1 MNPLVSIIT
10 VSYNHPEVTI
20 DMLHSLQKITYK
32 PIEIFVIDNA
42 SPNDDPTPIRDKFP
56 DIHFIR
62 LDKNIGFAGANN
74 VGIKLAQGKYV
85 LLLNNDTE
93 VPSGFLEPL
102 VQKMEAN
109 LQIGVVSPKIK
120 FYHFPDTIQYAGV
133 TPFHPLTIRTKG
145 LGYGKVDKGQFDK
158 DSKTA
163 FAHGAAMMVS
173 MSAIKK
179 AGLLPD
185 VYFLYYEELDWCEAI
200 RRAGY
205 EVWYVHNSTVLH
217 KESVSTGRL
226 SPLKTYYMN
235 RARLIFLQRNL
246 KFPLLW
252 FSIIYQ
258 LLVAIPKN
266 LTFFLLKGQ
275 FDLFGAYWKALWWN
289 LGKKE
294 HYSIKVTPRLE
305 ELTHEENNLILEYR
319 RPASM

>member
-10 VSYNHPEVTI
+10 VSYNHPEVTM
-20 DMLHSLQKITYK
+20 DLLHSLQKISYK
-32 PIEIFVIDNA
+32 PVEIFVIDNA
-42 SPNDDPTPIRDKFP
+42 SPKDDPSPIRDKFP
-56 DIHFIR
+56 EIHFIR
-62 LDKNIGFAGANN
+62 LSENIGFAGANN
-74 VGIKLAQGKYV
+74 VGIKLAKGKYV

-109 LQIGVVSPKIK
+109 PQIGVVSPKIK

-145 LGYGKVDKGQFDK
+145 LGYGKPDKGQFEIDT
-158 DSKTA
+158 KTA

-179 AGLLPD
+179 AGVLPD

-226 SPLKTYYMN
+226 SPLKIYYMS
-235 RARLIFLQRNL
+235 RARLIFLQRNS

-252 FSIIYQ
+252 FSVLYQ
-258 LLVAIPKN
+258 ILVAIPKN

-275 FDLFGAYWKALWWN
+275 FDLFGAYWRALLWN
-289 LGKKE
+289 LGKQQ
-294 HYSIKVTPRLE
+294 HDSIKRTPTLS
-305 ELTHEENNLILEYR
+305 ELTDKEKSLIIEYR
-319 RPASM
+319 APTV